1 MLAPRALPVGPLPD
15 EPVTTVRPVV
25 PIIRNGDTFPS
36 GVLHGSTARDIAR
49 LTNPGPTAVIVPREE
64 HAGWLDELAELVVTR
79 RLVIARTTL
88 TAVSLDDFARWFRAA
103 LADTT
108 RAVSGP
114 LLDDMTGIVEQVMA
128 TTDVGRVMVRVFTE
142 APTRRCGFH
151 VDTVPPQAPTIG
163 ALRVYNGPTTEYVAC
178 DDVVSMAAFYAYLSR
193 RERLSRAAGAG
204 ACSVTAAGSA
214 PGRLIAMDEAPSFL
228 RPRAPVHRVPR
239 DATVYFKHIDVRQH
253 WSPHPV
259 TDVWIHRSPMQGAP
273 RLVLNVSP
281 AQPVPTRRGRRPEA
295 RG

>member
-1 MLAPRALPVGPLPD
+1 MLAPRALPVGRLSD
-15 EPVTTVRPVV
+15 EPVTTVRAVV
-25 PIIRNGDTFPS
+25 PIIRNGETFPS

-49 LTNPGPTAVIVPREE
+49 LTDPGLTAVIVPREA
-64 HAGWLDELAELVVTR
+64 HADWLDELAELVVTR

-88 TAVSLDDFARWFRAA
+88 SAASLDDFAHWSRTA
-103 LADTT
+103 LADTAK
-108 RAVSGP
+108 AVSGP

-128 TTDVGRVMVRVFTE
+128 TADVGRVMVRVFTE

-163 ALRVYNGPTTEYVAC
+163 AVRVYNGPTTEYVAC
-178 DDVVSMAAFYAYLSR
+178 DDVLSMAAFYTYLSR
-193 RERLSRAAGAG
+193 RERLSRMAGAG
-204 ACSVTAAGSA
+204 TCGVSAAGSA

-239 DATVYFKHIDVRQH
+239 DATVYFKHIDVRRH

-259 TDVWIHRSPMQGAP
+259 TDVWIHRSPMQGVP

-281 AQPVPTRRGRRPEA
+281 AQPVPARRGRRPEA

>member
-1 MLAPRALPVGPLPD
+1 MVAPRALPVRPLSD
-15 EPVTTVRPVV
+15 ELVTTVRPVV
-25 PIIRNGDTFPS
+25 PIVRNGDTFPS
-36 GVLHGSTARDIAR
+36 GVLHGSTVGDIAR
-49 LTNPGPTAVIVPREE
+49 LTDPGLTAVIVAREE
-64 HAGWLDELAELVVTR
+64 RPGWLDELAELVVTR

-88 TAVSLDDFARWFRAA
+88 TAVSLDDFARWSRTA

-114 LLDDMTGIVEQVMA
+114 LQDDMTGIVEQVM
-128 TTDVGRVMVRVFTE
+128 TTADVGRVMVRVFTE

-163 ALRVYNGPTTEYVAC
+163 AVRVYNGPTTEYVAC
-178 DDVVSMAAFYAYLSR
+178 DDVVSMAAFYTYLSR

-204 ACSVTAAGSA
+204 ACGATAAGSA
-214 PGRLIAMDEAPSFL
+214 LGQLMAMDDAPSFL
-228 RPRAPVHRVPR
+228 RSRAPVHRVPR
-239 DATVYFKHIDVRQH
+239 DATVYFRHIDVRRH

-259 TDVWIHRSPMQGAP
+259 TDVWIHRSPMQGIP

-281 AQPVPTRRGRRPEA
+281 AQPVPAGRGRRPEA